1 MGFCYPGTGRSGDLP
16 PRPECA
22 PLWHAR
28 ILATLQDKR
37 LTRLVGSHAQQ
48 RYLPATKHMSL
59 SQRVRNAM
67 AYGPAYLPLPHPS
80 WRSTGWMT
88 KNPWFENEL
97 LPVVRNRVAQLVW

>member
-1 MGFCYPGTGRSGDLP
+1 
-16 PRPECA
+16 
-22 PLWHAR
+22 
-28 ILATLQDKR
+28 
-37 LTRLVGSHAQQ
+37 
-48 RYLPATKHMSL
+48 MSL